1 MTTTFI
7 STGAAGMPSPIVD
20 SALAAAVDVDA
31 AACKG
36 LSAIEAP
43 ARPVQPWSERLIAR
57 AIALQTFKRRYLV
70 AVPNCNWTGHE
81 CDLLVVTE
89 NLRIIDVEVKISRAD
104 LKADAKKAKWWT
116 RRWNFPFTQA
126 GGGFAQSGPPCP
138 DMPNQHPPKVW
149 KHYYALPKEIWTPE
163 LEASLP
169 SKASG
174 ILLLDRDSYPR
185 PAGADMRVDC
195 IRRAVPNRNAE
206 PISAA
211 AAVDIARLASLR
223 MWESFQQ
230 LDAQRAGATS

>member
-1 MTTTFI
+1 MTT
-7 STGAAGMPSPIVD
+7 AADI
-20 SALAAAVDVDA
+20 
-31 AACKG
+31 
-36 LSAIEAP
+36 IEAP
-43 ARPVQPWSERLIAR
+43 ARPVLQPWSERLIAR

-81 CDLLVVTE
+81 CDLLVVTD

-126 GGGFAQSGPPCP
+126 SSGFAQSGPPCP
-138 DMPNQHPPKVW
+138 DMRNQHPPKVW

-169 SKASG
+169 STASG
-174 ILLLDRDSYPR
+174 ILLLDRDGYPR

-195 IRRAVPNRNAE
+195 IRRATPNRHAE

-230 LDAQRAGATS
+230 LERAGATP

>member
-1 MTTTFI
+1 MT
-7 STGAAGMPSPIVD
+7 SAADI
-20 SALAAAVDVDA
+20 L
-31 AACKG
+31 
-36 LSAIEAP
+36 EAP
-43 ARPVQPWSERLIAR
+43 ARPVLQPWSERLIAR

-104 LKADAKKAKWWT
+104 LKADAKKEKWWT

-126 GGGFAQSGPPCP
+126 GGGFAQPGPPCP
-138 DMPNQHPPKVW
+138 DMPNMWPRKVW

-169 SKASG
+169 STASG
-174 ILLLDRDSYPR
+174 ILLLDRDGYPR
-185 PAGADMRVDC
+185 PAGDTMRIDC
-195 IRRAVPNRNAE
+195 IRRATPNRDAE
-206 PISAA
+206 TISAA

-230 LDAQRAGATS
+230 LEASRSGAAP